1 MIARDPGRALEVG
14 GEPPR
19 PEPVVRL
26 MEEDDV
32 EAVVALEQEAF
43 SSPWQADTFRRL
55 MTRDG
60 TELWVLETAGDGV
73 VGYAVLWWV
82 QAHGE
87 LANIAVRAEHRG
99 RGFGSRLLDRVL
111 ARAREVGIRN
121 LYLEVR
127 VSNELAAGLYERR
140 GFHEIGRRRD
150 YYQRPREDA
159 RVLLK
164 RLR

>member
-1 MIARDPGRALEVG
+1 PGH
-14 GEPPR
+14 
-19 PEPVVRL
+19 
-26 MEEDDV
+26 
-32 EAVVALEQEAF
+32 
-43 SSPWQADTFRRL
+43 
-55 MTRDG
+55 
-60 TELWVLETAGDGV
+60 GV

-87 LANIAVRAEHRG
+87 LANLAVRREHRG

-111 ARAREVGIRN
+111 ERARELGIRN

-127 VSNELAAGLYERR
+127 VSNERAVGLYERR
-140 GFHEIGRRRD
+140 GFLEIGRRRD

-164 RLR
+164 RLT